1 MNDKNRHCDKCLFH
15 ILTLCVCYAPNTSYE
30 IEYENNEKVIKWV
43 LIERSNV
50 TFVDKIDLWKP
61 NKITTKCEIIQLSG
75 QHNFLFSLRDI
86 NIPWDFWQPN
96 LFSFRNVKF
105 TFRSRVQT
113 LSSTSSACVLRLGVN
128 KSIHRLNV
136 RGQPDI
142 SGVSKTRDAL
152 IVCSFDPKL

>member
-30 IEYENNEKVIKWV
+30 IEYENNERVIKRV

-50 TFVDKIDLWKP
+50 TLVDKIDLWKP

-86 NIPWDFWQPN
+86 NIP
-96 LFSFRNVKF
+96 
-105 TFRSRVQT
+105 
-113 LSSTSSACVLRLGVN
+113 
-128 KSIHRLNV
+128 
-136 RGQPDI
+136 
-142 SGVSKTRDAL
+142 
-152 IVCSFDPKL
+152 